1 MSSSSLSQW
10 FEEQVRPL
18 TKVSF
23 WLPMTAIFLA
33 AGLVLYSWK
42 QAEKA
47 ENPEASEREAINQD
61 LLLFS
66 DDLSQEDLDSLLLM
80 REFDRASSAINPA
93 AFNANQ
99 TGDNQPNKGLFD
111 AVMNR
116 GEDDVPV
123 DLSVATSLPASNR
136 SGSGAYLA
144 QGGRLST
151 GSSQFNPGL
160 TGLNPLGGASPFLGL
175 GGSVNGAQ
183 TGAVVINPLQEALNR
198 NLARGNSSGNSMSRS
213 SGEPGLPQEGTI
225 SSVSANSSQ
234 YRQRNV
240 LRNSYGNPNYP
251 INGYGNVLGGQ
262 ASPNVGVP
270 PSVSLPGNQ
279 FSLGAG
285 AAPYGNNSSANNSFN
300 PSSYLPPAAYG
311 VPPTIQSSPA
321 VPSATPLNLNGS
333 SGQQASQ
340 FSNQGRNH
348 QFSHQGINANL
359 NNQVNQTNQVAQPN
373 PPFSV
378 PRRVPGR
385 YIGGGEIN
393 SFSNP

>member
-1 MSSSSLSQW
+1 
-10 FEEQVRPL
+10 
-18 TKVSF
+18 
-23 WLPMTAIFLA
+23 
-33 AGLVLYSWK
+33 
-42 QAEKA
+42 
-47 ENPEASEREAINQD
+47 
-61 LLLFS
+61 
-66 DDLSQEDLDSLLLM
+66 
-80 REFDRASSAINPA
+80 
-93 AFNANQ
+93 
-99 TGDNQPNKGLFD
+99 
-111 AVMNR
+111 
-116 GEDDVPV
+116 
-123 DLSVATSLPASNR
+123 
-136 SGSGAYLA
+136 
-144 QGGRLST
+144 
-151 GSSQFNPGL
+151 
-160 TGLNPLGGASPFLGL
+160 
-175 GGSVNGAQ
+175 
-183 TGAVVINPLQEALNR
+183 
-198 NLARGNSSGNSMSRS
+198 MSRS
-213 SGEPGLPQEGTI
+213 SGEPGLPHEGTI
-225 SSVSANSSQ
+225 SSVSENSSQ

-240 LRNSYGNPNYP
+240 LRNSYSNPNYP

-279 FSLGAG
+279 FSPGAG

-311 VPPTIQSSPA
+311 VPPAIQNSPT

-333 SGQQASQ
+333 AGRRTSQ

-373 PPFSV
+373 QPFSV